1 MPPAKRDPQPA
12 VELREL
18 SDHTAVLTLVGE
30 HDLLT
35 RPRVDEQF
43 ERARTASL
51 VIVDL
56 ARCTFLDSTVI
67 AALLGARRARGA
79 GRIEIVMPRPGGVAA
94 RALHLTGVP
103 EFFPTHATLEDALSR
118 AEHTANV

>member
-1 MPPAKRDPQPA
+1 VVAPA

-18 SDHTAVLTLVGE
+18 SGDTAVLSLVGE

-35 RPRVDEQF
+35 RRLLDEQF
-43 ERARTASL
+43 ERARTVSR

-67 AALLGARRARGA
+67 AALLGARHARGA
-79 GRIEIVMPRPGGVAA
+79 GRIEIVMPRAGGVAA

-103 EFFPTHATLEDALSR
+103 EFFPTHATLEDALSS
-118 AEHTANV
+118 AGHTAHV